1 MSTLLSDT
9 IGVTVQDVNKTVGNE
24 YALVTKINTNGT
36 VNLKPESDNPE
47 SDDLVNIPV
56 LVNLDL
62 EVNDKV
68 VLGYINNDLNYPVV
82 IGALNPKLATE
93 AVDGRGIVIIEK
105 VETDEFVDIYRIT
118 YDKIPIYSYFPV
130 PNVDKLVGLA
140 NLLISKGIIT
150 QEEVNN
156 L

>member
-9 IGVTVQDVNKTVGNE
+9 IGVTVKDVNKTVGNE
-24 YALVTKINTNGT
+24 YARVTKINTNMT

-56 LVNLDL
+56 LINLAL
-62 EVNDKV
+62 EKDDKV
-68 VLGYINNDLNYPVV
+68 LISHLDNNPNYPVV
-82 IGALNPKLATE
+82 IGMQNPKTVSGGA
-93 AVDGRGIVIIEK
+93 DGRGIISIDK

-118 YDKIPIYSYFPV
+118 YDKIPIYSYFQV
-130 PNVDKLVGLA
+130 PNADKLVGLA
-140 NLLISKGIIT
+140 NLLISKGILT